1 MSEKNAT
8 QPLPQSVTV
17 GSSNSPPSPYP
28 RSTLRR
34 EPAMHRITCSW
45 LVVDLRTRLLQSI
58 EILGDN
64 GYTPIVVQKEDSC
77 DERIAFSVKVK
88 P

>member
-1 MSEKNAT
+1 MHK
-8 QPLPQSVTV
+8 
-17 GSSNSPPSPYP
+17 
-28 RSTLRR
+28 STCNWI
-34 EPAMHRITCSW
+34 AM
-45 LVVDLRTRLLQSI
+45 DLSARLLQSI

-64 GYTPIVVQKEDSC
+64 GYTPIVVQKEDGR

>member
-1 MSEKNAT
+1 
-8 QPLPQSVTV
+8 
-17 GSSNSPPSPYP
+17 
-28 RSTLRR
+28 
-34 EPAMHRITCSW
+34 MHRITCSW